1 VSTEIPTGVDSLIAE
16 IAADRVHG
24 ASWLARTALWAIARC
39 IEQAPP
45 EGSLARVVRACA
57 ERLIA
62 ARPGMVAVRTWVE
75 RATGEI
81 ERLTRMIPEPARQRA
96 EALQHIN
103 ALIAAAE
110 EACQQSA
117 RNAAARLPPS
127 SCILTAS
134 ASGTVI
140 AALRLAF
147 RDSRLRRVLAAE
159 SRNALGHSYGY
170 DVARALAADGVP
182 LEVVADEDVVRRVAE
197 ADRVWI
203 GADAVLSDGSV
214 LNGTPSLLISCAAR
228 AVGRPVEVICES
240 AKIDRTGAPGTL
252 GAPPGFDWIPGA
264 LIDLIITDQG
274 AFPPDCL
281 VEAGILSPAPDDSPP
296 GLPPALAE
304 SQGDNGRTPAE
315 LVARIADRLIARGEQ
330 VAVAESSAGGRI
342 CDLLTDL
349 PGSSSWFAGGMVVY
363 SNASKERIAGLR
375 AEILARYGAVSPE
388 TAFALAEGARSWFG
402 CAWGVGETGI
412 AGPQTGRRSAKPAG
426 LGHVAVIGP
435 SGLRRAAEIATG
447 REVRSENKEAF
458 AHAALRLLAQMLEEQ
473 G

>member
-1 VSTEIPTGVDSLIAE
+1 MSTEIPAGVDSLIAE

-24 ASWLARTALWAIARC
+24 ASWLARAALQAIARC

-45 EGSLARVVRACA
+45 EDSLARVVRACA

-62 ARPGMVAVRTWVE
+62 ARPGMAAVRTWVE
-75 RATGEI
+75 RATGEV
-81 ERLTRMIPEPARQRA
+81 EHLTRTIPDPARQRA

-103 ALIAAAE
+103 ALIATAE
-110 EACQQSA
+110 EASQQSA

-147 RDSRLRRVLAAE
+147 RDGRLRRVLAAE
-159 SRNALGHSYGY
+159 SRDALGHSYGR

-182 LEVVADEDVVRRVAE
+182 VEIVADEDVVRRVAE

-214 LNGTPSLLISCAAR
+214 LNGMPSLLICRAAR
-228 AVGRPVEVICES
+228 SVGRPIEVICES
-240 AKIDRTGAPGTL
+240 AKIDRTATMGTL
-252 GAPPGFDWIPGA
+252 VVPPGFDRIPGA

-274 AFPPDCL
+274 TFPPDRL
-281 VEAGILSPAPDDSPP
+281 VEAEILSPDPDDSPP
-296 GLPPALAE
+296 GLPPTLAE
-304 SQGDNGRTPAE
+304 GQGSDETPAR
-315 LVARIADRLIARGEQ
+315 LVARIAERLIARGEQ

-363 SNASKERIAGLR
+363 SNASKERVAGLR
-375 AEILARYGAVSPE
+375 AEILAQYGAVSPE
-388 TAFALAEGARSWFG
+388 TALALAEGARGWFG

-435 SGLRRAAEIATG
+435 PGRRRTVEIATG
-447 REVRSENKEAF
+447 RERRSENKEAF
-458 AHAALRLLAQMLEEQ
+458 AHAALRLLVQMLEEQ
-473 G
+473 A